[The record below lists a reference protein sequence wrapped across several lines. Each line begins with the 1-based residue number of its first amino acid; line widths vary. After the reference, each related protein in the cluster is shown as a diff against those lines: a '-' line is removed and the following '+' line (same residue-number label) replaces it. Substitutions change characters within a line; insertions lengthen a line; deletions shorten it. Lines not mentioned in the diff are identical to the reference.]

1 MRHRPVLAYGRPVGG
16 DILKAMIQLLALV
29 LTFASAQPLS
39 RFERYCAQLATP
51 NPEVSAH
58 ANSRIGGLFAV
69 ADAAQGIDRLMKESV
84 MLGHDY
90 AQFKE
95 RMAKKNI
102 ALNDHHEEAY
112 ARAARFKCDLLA
124 TEAGPGLV
132 SNDGHPAPT
141 TEQLGR
147 RVDDSGIGVGGPA
160 NTGDSGTETE
170 R

>member
-1 MRHRPVLAYGRPVGG
+1 
-16 DILKAMIQLLALV
+16 
-29 LTFASAQPLS
+29 
-39 RFERYCAQLATP
+39 
-51 NPEVSAH
+51 
-58 ANSRIGGLFAV
+58 
-69 ADAAQGIDRLMKESV
+69 
-84 MLGHDY
+84 MLGQDY

-95 RMAKKNI
+95 RMAKKKI

-132 SNDGHPAPT
+132 SNDGHTAPT

-147 RVDDSGIGVGGPA
+147 RVDDSGIGVGGPT
-160 NTGDSGTETE
+160 NTGDSGSETE